1 MFAYSSE
8 TFFTKNFIKECHQ
21 NLLEQKMKLMN
32 RSRSIHE
39 ELRKHSNEKGGDETD
54 QAVKS
59 FMESG
64 IVNNQ
69 HRLRHQLL
77 EIEVALS
84 KIAEGTYG
92 ICEETE
98 EPIEAKRLKAIPWT
112 RFSIEG
118 AEIRE
123 SVQKQYQTG

>member
-1 MFAYSSE
+1 MFAHSKD
-8 TFFTKNFIKECHQ
+8 FFSKEFIEECHQ
-21 NLLEQKMKLMN
+21 SLLEQKTKLMN
-32 RSRSIHE
+32 RSRSNHE
-39 ELRKHSNEKGGDETD
+39 ELRRHSTERGGDETD
-54 QAVKS
+54 LAVKS
-59 FMESG
+59 SMESG
-64 IVNNQ
+64 IVHNQ

-98 EPIEAKRLKAIPWT
+98 EPIEVKRLQAIPWT

-123 SVQKQYQTG
+123 SVQKQYHAG